1 MATKKEILA
10 QQVAQAVGAGKVA
23 ALETVDFNDPNRPK
37 TCLEVDFPI
46 LPVNQVA
53 IIEGNAGKPIY
64 QMSKWWARRRS
75 SVFRSMLIAA
85 ATKAPEDPSH
95 AAKLVWD
102 NYYANHQKKGA
113 FKHLKVADIFM
124 GGGTTLVEGSR
135 LGMRMVG
142 NDLNPVA
149 WFVVKQEL
157 ANVDLEQV
165 KKLLADIEAEVKPQ
179 IMPYYFCD
187 GPNGEKGTWTHL
199 PTQKVMPADFDPL
212 SIPRDERKDYRYEG
226 PEIIYTFWAKHGPCQ
241 VTGCGHRTPI
251 MSSPVMAV
259 KTLSVK
265 HWEHTCG
272 QCGGEYHVEQDAARM
287 APDAPLYVA
296 PSEHPFSVLD
306 PKKGVVCPHCRLA
319 LPATIRVKEGLV
331 LDGPR
336 GQIKLGKGKN
346 KKVELSLLV
355 HPQWLAGSPKQDA
368 DGQPYG
374 GSAQDGAAST
384 ARWNQERAGKIRLLE
399 VRGVLPEEVTCPKSK
414 VTFPTD
420 RANKAGNG
428 KFTCTQCGTTQDIIA
443 ALRPTGKTAPF
454 GAYGVQ
460 GYAPQR
466 DKAGKPYSGR
476 FFAAFD
482 GAYAKRCD
490 AAFAEWEAR
499 KDADLKAYWPQSD
512 IPPSLRATVKDLI
525 ANGHGYQQWA
535 DLFSPRQLLVHAQL
549 LKAIVRI
556 GNYDW
561 SVREYVLGAFQ
572 QYLRNQCLFSF
583 WNPQRD
589 TPEPMFSNSNY
600 HPKLTVV
607 ENCVFPALGRGNWA
621 SSTEG
626 ILEGRE
632 WAIHPWEVVSIE
644 GLKRRDASLAEQ
656 ASGKSE
662 KVFPGDPVMAV
673 PTPPPQPSPA
683 GGGSH
688 LGHSRA
694 GGESF
699 GGFPAGASTHF
710 SSPRRGEVGRGETG
724 PILTCGSSTDLA
736 QLESGSLDLVIT
748 DPPFGDLLQY
758 SELADFFYV
767 WLRLALKSKYPEI
780 FSAEYTPKSLEAVA
794 NSFREPDDSNGFYQ
808 RLLTQCW
815 REAYRLL
822 KPSGILSFTFHHS
835 EDEPWVAVLE
845 SLFDAGYYLE
855 ATYPI
860 RSDETKGDNAEFGA
874 QKIEYDIIH
883 VCRKRPP
890 SNLPPSGGEDR
901 WGAVSWGR
909 MRREV
914 MADVRQLQAML
925 ENHAKEGLPAA
936 DIQVI
941 RRGKALE
948 YFSRHYGKVYVD
960 EGRTISVKD
969 ALVGINQLID
979 EDADKGKEPPPVTA
993 EPMTRQFLRTFGT
1006 ATEMKRDQLQKFL
1019 RGTITTPD
1027 EFVQRGWCSEVKKVF
1042 TRTHP
1047 LAFARDWSGKHKRK
1061 LTSDL
1066 DQALVLIGA
1075 CVDGSGIN
1083 ASDTLKNDHF
1093 KPHVALKP
1101 LLEWLQKNGPD
1112 QTTRNAASR
1121 AVSIFNAW
1129 KSSQGPKPRQISLFD
1144 DEAEYA

>member
-1 MATKKEILA
+1 MATKKELLA
-10 QQVAQAVGAGKVA
+10 REVAKVIGAGKAV
-23 ALETVDFNDPNRPK
+23 ALETVDFSDPNRPK

-85 ATKAPEDPSH
+85 ATKAPEDKSH

-113 FKHLKVADIFM
+113 FTHLKVADIFM

-135 LGMRMVG
+135 LGMQMVG

-179 IMPYYFCD
+179 IMPYYYCD
-187 GPNGEKGTWTHL
+187 GPEGEKGMWTHL
-199 PTQKVMPADFDPL
+199 PTKKVMPIDFDPL
-212 SIPRDERKDYRYEG
+212 NIPRVERKDYRYEG
-226 PEIIYTFWAKHGPCQ
+226 PEIIYSFWAKHGPCQ

-259 KTLSVK
+259 KTLSLK

-272 QCGGEYHVEQDAARM
+272 KCGGEFHVEEDAARM
-287 APDAPLYVA
+287 APDVPLYVA
-296 PSEHPFSVLD
+296 PGEHPFSVLD
-306 PKKGVVCPHCRLA
+306 RKKGVICPHCGHTA
-319 LPATIRVKEGLV
+319 MVN
-331 LDGPR
+331 
-336 GQIKLGKGKN
+336 LGKGKN

-368 DGQPYG
+368 NSQPYG
-374 GSAQDGAAST
+374 GSAQDDVAAT
-384 ARWNQERAGKIRLLE
+384 TRWDSERASKIRLLE
-399 VRGVLPEEVTCPKSK
+399 VRGTLPKEVTCPETKITFAPENGTVPKKSHY
-414 VTFPTD
+414 
-420 RANKAGNG
+420 ACSA
-428 KFTCTQCGTTQDIIA
+428 CGTVQDVLTTVKA
-443 ALRPTGKTAPF
+443 SGKTGPMA
-454 GAYGVQ
+454 AYAVQ
-460 GYAPQR
+460 GYAPKR
-466 DKAGKPYSGR
+466 DEAGRPYSGR
-476 FFAAFD
+476 FFAAYD
-482 GAYAKRCD
+482 ATHAKKYD
-490 AAFAEWEAR
+490 AALTEWEAR
-499 KDADLKAYWPQSD
+499 KDGDLKNYWPRSAV
-512 IPPSLRATVKDLI
+512 PYGFMTGM
-525 ANGHGYQQWA
+525 ANGDIREGHGFTHWWTM
-535 DLFSPRQLLVHAQL
+535 FNPRQLLVHAQL
-549 LKAIVRI
+549 LKAIVEI
-556 GNYDW
+556 GTYDW
-561 SVREYVLGAFQ
+561 SVREFVLGAFQ
-572 QYLRNQCLFSF
+572 QYLRNQSLFTL
-583 WNPQRD
+583 WNAQGDKLEPQ
-589 TPEPMFSNSNY
+589 FANNNY
-600 HPKLTVV
+600 HPKSTVV

-626 ILEGRE
+626 ILEGRD
-632 WAIHPWEVVSIE
+632 WAIQPWEAVSIE
-644 GLKRRDASLAEQ
+644 ALKRRDPALADQ
-656 ASGKSE
+656 LSGKSE
-662 KVFPGDPVMAV
+662 KVFPGDPVLDVAV
-673 PTPPPQPSPA
+673 YQ
-683 GGGSH
+683 
-688 LGHSRA
+688 
-694 GGESF
+694 
-699 GGFPAGASTHF
+699 
-710 SSPRRGEVGRGETG
+710 
-724 PILTCGSSTDLA
+724 GSSTDLA
-736 QLESGSLDLVIT
+736 HLESGSLDLVIT
-748 DPPFGDLLQY
+748 DPPFGGLLHY

-767 WLRLALKSKYPEI
+767 WLRLVLKEKYPLI
-780 FSAEYTPKSLEAVA
+780 FDSEYTPKSLEAVA
-794 NSFREPDDSNGFYQ
+794 NRAREPDDPDGFYQ

-815 REAYRLL
+815 REAHRLL
-822 KPSGILSFTFHHS
+822 KPGGILAFTFHHS

-845 SLFDAGYYLE
+845 SLFEAGYYLE

-860 RSDETKGDNAEFGA
+860 RSDETKGEGEFGS
-874 QKIEYDIIH
+874 KTIEYDIIH
-883 VCRKRPP
+883 VCRKRTEEPKP
-890 SNLPPSGGEDR
+890 
-901 WGAVSWGR
+901 VSWGR

-979 EDADKGKEPPPVTA
+979 EDADKGKEPPPVNA
-993 EPMTRQFLRTFGT
+993 EPVTRQFLRTFGT

-1027 EFVQRGWCSEVKKVF
+1027 DFEQRGWCSEVKKVF
-1042 TRTHP
+1042 TRTNP
-1047 LAFARDWSGKHKRK
+1047 LDFARDWSGKHKRK

-1083 ASDTLKNDHF
+1083 ASDTLKNDNF

-1101 LLEWLQKNGPD
+1101 LLEWLQKNDPD

-1121 AVSIFNAW
+1121 AVSIFSTWQA
-1129 KSSQGPKPRQISLFD
+1129 SQAPKPKQGTLFD
-1144 DEAEYA
+1144 DDEEYA

>member
-1 MATKKEILA
+1 MATKKELLA
-10 QQVAQAVGAGKVA
+10 QEVAKAVGAGKTV

-85 ATKAPEDPSH
+85 ATKAPEDKSH
-95 AAKLVWD
+95 SAKLVWD

-135 LGMRMVG
+135 LGMQMVG

-179 IMPYYFCD
+179 IMPYYYCD
-187 GPNGEKGTWTHL
+187 GPEGEKGTWTHL
-199 PTQKVMPADFDPL
+199 PTKKVMPADFDPL
-212 SIPRDERKDYRYEG
+212 TIPRDERKDYRYEG

-259 KTLSVK
+259 KTISVK

-272 QCGGEYHVEQDAARM
+272 KCGGEFHVEEDAARM
-287 APDAPLYVA
+287 APDVPLYVA
-296 PSEHPFSVLD
+296 PTEHPFSVLD
-306 PKKGVVCPHCRLA
+306 RRKGVICPHCGHTA
-319 LPATIRVKEGLV
+319 MVN
-331 LDGPR
+331 
-336 GQIKLGKGKN
+336 LGKPSKPN
-346 KKVELSLLV
+346 KKVELSLIV

-368 DGQPYG
+368 NGHPHG
-374 GSAQDGAAST
+374 GSAQDDVAAT
-384 ARWNQERAGKIRLLE
+384 TRWDSERASKIRMLE
-399 VRGVLPEEVTCPKSK
+399 VRGVLPEEVTCPETKI
-414 VTFPTD
+414 TFKPEVGTVPK
-420 RANKAGNG
+420 RSNYACGA
-428 KFTCTQCGTTQDIIA
+428 CGTVQDVLA
-443 ALRPTGKTAPF
+443 TVKATGKTGPMA
-454 GAYGVQ
+454 AYAVQ
-460 GYAPQR
+460 GYAPKR
-466 DKAGKPYSGR
+466 DEAGKPYNGR
-476 FFAAFD
+476 FFAAYD
-482 GAYAKRCD
+482 AGHAKQYD
-490 AAFAEWEAR
+490 VAFTEWEAR
-499 KDADLKAYWPQSD
+499 KDGDLKDYWPRSAV
-512 IPPSLRATVKDLI
+512 PYGFMTGI
-525 ANGHGYQQWA
+525 ANGDIREGHGFTHWWTM
-535 DLFSPRQLLVHAQL
+535 FNPRQLLVHAQL
-549 LKAIVRI
+549 LKAIVEI

-561 SVREYVLGAFQ
+561 IVREFVLGAFQ
-572 QYLRNQCLFSF
+572 QYLRNQNLFCF
-583 WNPQRD
+583 WDSGYDKLVPH
-589 TPEPMFSNSNY
+589 MSNNNY
-600 HPKLTVV
+600 HPKSNVV
-607 ENCVFPALGRGNWA
+607 ENCVFSVLGRGNWA
-621 SSTEG
+621 SCVEG
-626 ILEGRE
+626 INEGRA
-632 WAIHPWEVVSIE
+632 WATEPWEAVSIE
-644 GLKRRDASLAEQ
+644 SLKRRDPALAAQ
-656 ASGKSE
+656 LTGKSE
-662 KVFPGDPVMAV
+662 KVMPGDPVLDVAV
-673 PTPPPQPSPA
+673 HQ
-683 GGGSH
+683 
-688 LGHSRA
+688 
-694 GGESF
+694 
-699 GGFPAGASTHF
+699 
-710 SSPRRGEVGRGETG
+710 
-724 PILTCGSSTDLA
+724 GSSTDLA

-748 DPPFGDLLQY
+748 DPPFGGLLHY

-767 WLRLALKSKYPEI
+767 WLRLALKGKYPQI
-780 FSAEYTPKSLEAVA
+780 FSGEYTPKSLEAVA
-794 NSFREPDDSNGFYQ
+794 NKAREPEDPDGFYQ

-815 REAYRLL
+815 REAHRLL
-822 KPSGILSFTFHHS
+822 KPSGILAFTFHHS

-860 RSDETKGDNAEFGA
+860 RSDETKGEGEFGS
-874 QKIEYDIIH
+874 KTIEYDIIH
-883 VCRKRPP
+883 VCRKRTEEPKP
-890 SNLPPSGGEDR
+890 
-901 WGAVSWGR
+901 VSWGR

-960 EGRTISVKD
+960 EGRTISVRD

-979 EDADKGKEPPPVTA
+979 EDADKGKEPPPVNA
-993 EPMTRQFLRTFGT
+993 EPMTRQFLRTFGA

-1027 EFVQRGWCSEVKKVF
+1027 DFEQRGWCSEVKKVF
-1042 TRTHP
+1042 TRTNP
-1047 LAFARDWSGKHKRK
+1047 LDFARDWSGKHKRK

-1083 ASDTLKNDHF
+1083 ASDTLKNDNF

-1121 AVSIFNAW
+1121 AVSIFTTWQA
-1129 KSSQGPKPRQISLFD
+1129 SQAPKPLQASLFD
-1144 DEAEYA
+1144 DDGEYA